1 MEVIS
6 MEFKKLTLED
16 KSVFDKYYEKF
27 PQVSSFLSFT
37 TLYLWKKYSGIE
49 YAVSESGDI
58 VLKGISGKTGNSY
71 FCLPETDEKTF
82 LLLLD
87 ELKREYREVNLINL
101 TEAQTEMVKKAY
113 PDATVEYK
121 ENNGNYVYKT
131 SSLATLSGKK
141 LQSKRNHLNGF
152 KNSYEYEIREIDEKI
167 VDECISLTEEWFD
180 SKTVE
185 EGYLEAETEVCSEAL
200 KLRKELGLKGIAI
213 VCDSKVIAY
222 SVGEYMNNGKMAHI
236 IIEKA
241 DSDYR
246 GAFNAIN
253 NFFINECWLD
263 TEYVNREEDMGVEG
277 LRKAKLS
284 YRPAFL
290 LKMYNVRI

>member
-1 MEVIS
+1 

-37 TLYLWKKYSGIE
+37 TLYLWKRYSGIE
-49 YAVSESGDI
+49 YAVTESGDI
-58 VLKGISGKTGNSY
+58 VLKGVSRNTGNPY
-71 FCLPETDEKTF
+71 FCLPETDEETF
-82 LLLLD
+82 LLLLN
-87 ELKREYREVNLINL
+87 EIKREYREAHLVNL
-101 TEAQTEMVKKAY
+101 TEAQAETVKKAY
-113 PDATVEYK
+113 PDATVEYR
-121 ENNGNYVYKT
+121 EDNGNYVYET
-131 SSLATLSGKK
+131 QSLATLSGKK

-152 KNSYEYEIREIDEKI
+152 KNSYEYEIIEIDEKI
-167 VDECISLTEEWFD
+167 VDECIRLTEEWFD

-185 EGYLEAETEVCSEAL
+185 EGYLEAETAVCSEAL

-213 VCDSKVIAY
+213 ICDGKLIAY

-241 DSDYR
+241 DSNYR

-284 YRPAFL
+284 YKPHHMVKKYICEF
-290 LKMYNVRI
+290 